1 MQARKPAVLQ
11 AIQAR
16 AFSEKGVND
25 KAPHSIMIQY
35 CGGWGYRSK
44 VNNSISQID
53 KTHPDT
59 FSFHT

>member
-35 CGGWGYRSK
+35 CGGWGYRKYAVSTIEEIEK
-44 VNNSISQID
+44 KYANVFQ
-53 KTHPDT
+53 
-59 FSFHT
+59 F